1 MNLPTTTLISRCR
14 NGNILTGYEKVLG
27 RYDSEGR
34 QSETR
39 LTDYWDCC
47 QEQGNRFNLIGTGE
61 DSGFRKKDD
70 SATQPLV
77 WGSSK
82 AVSISS
88 NSAEK
93 GEEWVVDH
101 SPERGRKRVLQL
113 YDSN

>member
-14 NGNILTGYEKVLG
+14 DGNILTGYEKVLG

-39 LTDYWDCC
+39 LTDYWDCR

-70 SATQPLV
+70 SATQPWYGTVRRPTLSAV
-77 WGSSK
+77 IPLRKETLNEWRRTGSRPFS
-82 AVSISS
+82 
-88 NSAEK
+88 
-93 GEEWVVDH
+93 
-101 SPERGRKRVLQL
+101 
-113 YDSN
+113 